1 MRYTSNQIVVTRS
14 PVFLGIL
21 CALLCE
27 RSDPL
32 ERQGPVDANHGTAR
46 SLRPGLVSS
55 LVLPNQSK
63 INQDSYSDGAQQR
76 EHESMKAIRIHG
88 RGGPDHLVYD
98 EVPEPHP
105 GPGEVLVRVAAS
117 GIIVNELTWDETY
130 QTETGEPRPLPIPG
144 RDLSGVVAEVGADV
158 TDVTVGDAVYA
169 MLAYG
174 RDGAEAEYTIV
185 RPSELASKPR
195 TLDDVQAAAVPLS
208 ALTAWQ
214 ALFIHAKLSKGQ
226 RVLIHG
232 GAGGVGT
239 YAVQFAH
246 WAGAHVLATA
256 SASNADFLRDL
267 GADLVIDYA
276 TTRFEDVAHDLDVV
290 FDLVGGDTLKRSW
303 QVVREGGVLVSVVSP
318 PPTEQAPRPGVRFA
332 WFIVEPSGEQLRQIG
347 GLLDAGQVRP
357 IVDQVFPL
365 TEARQAYDAGR
376 QGHPR
381 GKIVLTIN

>member
-1 MRYTSNQIVVTRS
+1 
-14 PVFLGIL
+14 
-21 CALLCE
+21 
-27 RSDPL
+27 
-32 ERQGPVDANHGTAR
+32 
-46 SLRPGLVSS
+46 
-55 LVLPNQSK
+55 
-63 INQDSYSDGAQQR
+63 
-76 EHESMKAIRIHG
+76 MKAIRIHG

-105 GPGEVLVRVAAS
+105 GPGEVLARVAAS

-130 QTETGEPRPLPIPG
+130 QTETGEPRTLPIPG

-158 TDVTVGDAVYA
+158 TDVAVGDAVYA

-185 RPSELASKPR
+185 WPSELASKPR

-246 WAGAHVLATA
+246 WAGAYVLATA

-276 TTRFEDVAHDLDVV
+276 TTRFEDVAHDLDAI

-381 GKIVLTIN
+381 GKIVLTIR

>member
-1 MRYTSNQIVVTRS
+1 MYDQIRDVIEVESGHASLPGTK
-14 PVFLGIL
+14 G
-21 CALLCE
+21 
-27 RSDPL
+27 
-32 ERQGPVDANHGTAR
+32 QG
-46 SLRPGLVSS
+46 
-55 LVLPNQSK
+55 
-63 INQDSYSDGAQQR
+63 
-76 EHESMKAIRIHG
+76 EHDSMKAIRIHG

-98 EVPEPHP
+98 EVPKPHP

-117 GIIVNELTWDETY
+117 GIIVSELTWDETY
-130 QTETGEPRPLPIPG
+130 QTEAGEPRPLPIPG
-144 RDLSGVVAEVGADV
+144 RDLSGVVVEVSADV
-158 TDVTVGDAVYA
+158 TDVAVGDAVYA

-174 RDGAEAEYTIV
+174 RDGAEAEYAIV
-185 RPSELASKPR
+185 LPSELAPKPR

-232 GAGGVGT
+232 AAGGVGT

-256 SASNADFLRDL
+256 SARNTDFLRDL
-267 GADLVIDYA
+267 GADLIIDYA

-290 FDLVGGDTLKRSW
+290 LDLVGGDTLARSW

-318 PPTEQAPRPGVRFA
+318 PPTKQAPRQGVRFA
-332 WFIVEPSGEQLRQIG
+332 WFIVEPSGELLRQIG
-347 GLLDAGQVRP
+347 GLLGAGQVRP

-365 TEARQAYDAGR
+365 AEARQAYDAGI

-381 GKIVLTIN
+381 GKIVLTIS